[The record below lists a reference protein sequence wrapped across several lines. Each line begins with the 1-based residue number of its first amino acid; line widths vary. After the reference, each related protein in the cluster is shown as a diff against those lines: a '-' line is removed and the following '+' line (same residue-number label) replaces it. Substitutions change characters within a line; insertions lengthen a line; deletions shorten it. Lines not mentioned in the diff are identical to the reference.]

1 MKYRATGV
9 CYGGRNGG
17 SVLRKAGEAWWKKRA
32 PGPGNRRTRARGGC
46 TAGACLLLLFLPV
59 LAGHAAE
66 NLPGGLFVS
75 SDGTWEQAPSLTADA
90 TIEITGM
97 VARVE
102 VRQSFTNPSEDWLEG
117 VYIFPLPTDAAVDTL
132 ELRVADQW
140 IQGEIR
146 EREQAA
152 KIYRDAKDAGHR
164 AGLVDQDRPNLFSLS
179 VANIPPGETIYVR
192 IGYFQK
198 ATYDDEGFGLH
209 FPMTVTPRYL
219 PGDSS
224 RTNAQRKPGE
234 SEPDPYDLRQ
244 PVYAN
249 DTGDGESARMSL
261 TIRLRAGVDIET
273 IKGVHHQLV
282 QSTQGGAIS
291 ISPADGPIRM
301 DRDFVLKWTPVPA
314 MLPEAVV
321 YTETFAGE
329 EYALIMLVPPHG
341 TGPAA
346 MVAREVVLVVDTSG
360 SMAGAPLAQA
370 REALAIAVRRLG
382 PRDRFNLIEFNS
394 ATSALF
400 TTSAPASDVNKTAAL
415 EWLNGLQA
423 EGGTEMVEALKRALA
438 ATADNRLRQ
447 VVFVTDGSVANES
460 QLFRLIRAQLG
471 ASRLFTIGIGAAP
484 NRHFMEKAARFG
496 RGTHIQIGR
505 PDEVQERME
514 DLLRK
519 LERPALTDID
529 IQWQGTQA
537 VEVWPQP
544 VGDLYSGEPVVIA
557 ARTRGAGG
565 WVNLSGLSESGHWL
579 RQLRLPR
586 GQSAPGVAAVWAR
599 EKLSGLADRMLDAAD
614 PETVR
619 EEMVAVA
626 LEHGLVSRFTSLVA
640 VDREPLRPAWEKVAK
655 RKVPLLAPANA
666 DGVRLGAFPA
676 TATEAPVLLM
686 RAFWLLVLASLLLF
700 FRPWNSLTWD

>member
-1 MKYRATGV
+1 MRYKAIGA
-9 CYGGRNGG
+9 CYGRRTGG
-17 SVLRKAGEAWWKKRA
+17 SAGRKAGEAWWNKRA
-32 PGPGNRRTRARGGC
+32 PGPGNRKAKAPGGRAFGV
-46 TAGACLLLLFLPV
+46 CLMLLFLPV
-59 LAGHAAE
+59 LDGHASE

-75 SDGTWEQAPSLTADA
+75 TDSAWEQAPSLTADT

-102 VRQSFTNPSEDWLEG
+102 VRQSFTNPSEEWLEG

-146 EREQAA
+146 ERQQAG
-152 KIYRDAKDAGHR
+152 KIYREARDAGRR

-179 VANIPPGETIYVR
+179 VANIPPGETVYIH

-198 ATYDDEGFGLH
+198 ATYDDDGFGLS

-219 PGDSS
+219 PGGGN
-224 RTNAQRKPGE
+224 RTTPRQTSGE
-234 SEPDPYDLRQ
+234 SEAVIDSYRQ
-244 PVYAN
+244 PAFAN
-249 DTGDGESARMSL
+249 DTSDDRSARMSL
-261 TIRLRAGVDIET
+261 SIKLRAGFDIES
-273 IKGVHHQLV
+273 IEGVHHQLV
-282 QSTQGGAIS
+282 QSTQGNAIS
-291 ISPADGPIRM
+291 ISPAAGPIRM
-301 DRDFVLKWTPVPA
+301 DRDFVLRWTPVPTT
-314 MLPEAVV
+314 LPEAVV

-329 EYALIMLVPPHG
+329 EYALIMLVPPHR
-341 TGPAA
+341 TGSVAT
-346 MVAREVVLVVDTSG
+346 VARDVVLVIDTSG
-360 SMAGAPLAQA
+360 SMAGAPLTQA

-382 PRDRFNLIEFNS
+382 PQDRFNLIEFNS
-394 ATSALF
+394 ETSTLF
-400 TTSAPASDVNKTAAL
+400 ATSAPASDLNKNEAL

-423 EGGTEMVEALKRALA
+423 NGGTEMVEALERALA
-438 ATADNRLRQ
+438 ATTDNRLRQ

-471 ASRLFTIGIGAAP
+471 ASRLFTVGIGPAP
-484 NRHFMEKAARFG
+484 NRHFMEKAARYG
-496 RGTHIQIGR
+496 RGTHVQIGR
-505 PDEVQERME
+505 PDEVQERMK

-529 IQWQGTQA
+529 IRWRGTQA

-557 ARTRGAGG
+557 ARTSGVGD
-565 WVNLSGLSESGHWL
+565 WVDLSGLSESGYWL

-586 GQSAPGVAAVWAR
+586 GQSASGVAAVWAR
-599 EKLSGLADRMLDAAD
+599 EKLSGLADRMLEAVD

-619 EEMVAVA
+619 EEMIAVA

-640 VDREPLRPAWEKVAK
+640 IDKEPLRPSWEAATK

-666 DGVRLGAFPA
+666 VGVRLGAFPA
-676 TATEAPVLLM
+676 TATEAPALLM